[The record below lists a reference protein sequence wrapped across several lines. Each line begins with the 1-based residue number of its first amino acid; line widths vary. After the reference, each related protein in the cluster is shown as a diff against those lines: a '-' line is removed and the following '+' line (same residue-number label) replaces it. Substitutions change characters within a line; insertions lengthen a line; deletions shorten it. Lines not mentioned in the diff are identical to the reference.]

1 MILGDYFS
9 LNHEIILATG
19 LSQSPSDNPI
29 FYYRLK
35 DHSKFLKYF
44 MIEFKNV
51 YPRMTRDF
59 LIEFEDN
66 EKKDKALNILQN
78 IMLNKK
84 NKIFNQIEIREK
96 SLFVTLDYSNEIQK
110 KDEIFYETKKINFFD
125 CVSFVALKNGEHN
138 EKGYFYS
145 SKNINDTDLIKDP
158 HVKNIFNVIKKY
170 FNVK

>member
-1 MILGDYFS
+1 MCTHSTSFFLNSKFVKKLKKPEWYLKKDVDPLFEILKIYDMILGDYFS

-110 KDEIFYETKKINFFD
+110 KM
-125 CVSFVALKNGEHN
+125 
-138 EKGYFYS
+138 
-145 SKNINDTDLIKDP
+145 
-158 HVKNIFNVIKKY
+158 KY
-170 FNVK
+170 FMKLKKLIFLIV